1 MTTKLHYSS
10 CYTRHSLY
18 YSSLHQRY
26 HITWRIEPAKRNDV
40 YPRKEETRFYLTSN
54 YRTMR
59 NLLVVDGR
67 GGHKQAGESGHSGV
81 DRAPFT
87 KAARLTILHRIAGHE
102 EWRGLGRK
110 SVVIRFRPL
119 RSWGVQISLGCSR
132 WRRGK
137 ISKAPRSWPS
147 KEPANKFDGNYL
159 IVIDRR
165 DESYP
170 TPGLSAVLH
179 RECGAL
185 FALVSLTFRARF
197 KLNVMNRNSSLL
209 KIFFSSFL
217 SRSYLSYFFILTY
230 LIRRPEYFYFLM
242 NIDYFAGRKRKMVK
256 LIRSMYCFY
265 TAENKRADPNFGKL
279 GSYCWFIGFVDSY
292 R

>member
-1 MTTKLHYSS
+1 
-10 CYTRHSLY
+10 
-18 YSSLHQRY
+18 
-26 HITWRIEPAKRNDV
+26 
-40 YPRKEETRFYLTSN
+40 
-54 YRTMR
+54 MR

-102 EWRGLGRK
+102 EWRDLGRK

-170 TPGLSAVLH
+170 TPGYDYPRFSTEIDVWRPL
-179 RECGAL
+179 CTC
-185 FALVSLTFRARF
+185 LTHFP
-197 KLNVMNRNSSLL
+197 
-209 KIFFSSFL
+209 
-217 SRSYLSYFFILTY
+217 RSVQIERDES
-230 LIRRPEYFYFLM
+230 
-242 NIDYFAGRKRKMVK
+242 
-256 LIRSMYCFY
+256 
-265 TAENKRADPNFGKL
+265 
-279 GSYCWFIGFVDSY
+279 
-292 R
+292 

>member
-1 MTTKLHYSS
+1 MTIKLHYSS

-179 RECGAL
+179 RDWRVAPSLHLSHSLSAL
-185 FALVSLTFRARF
+185 GSNWTWWIVTRRF
-197 KLNVMNRNSSLL
+197 WK
-209 KIFFSSFL
+209 FSFL
-217 SRSYLSYFFILTY
+217 LPSLFIEILSLFF
-230 LIRRPEYFYFLM
+230 FYF
-242 NIDYFAGRKRKMVK
+242 NVF
-256 LIRSMYCFY
+256 
-265 TAENKRADPNFGKL
+265 N
-279 GSYCWFIGFVDSY
+279 
-292 R
+292 